1 MTVQNTQ
8 HRLLLVEDN
17 INDLTLTLDAL
28 GQGTTTLTVD
38 VVRDGQ
44 EALDY
49 MFRRGTFAAR
59 PDVQPLA
66 ILLDLKLPR
75 VDGLEV
81 LAVLKKDPLTRMVPI
96 VMLTA
101 SREGSDLQRA
111 YSLGVNAYVVKP
123 VEFDAFVASLR
134 HFRMFWG
141 SINVPAP
148 AAASKLFGL
157 PDD

>member
-1 MTVQNTQ
+1 MTVQNAQ

-17 INDLTLTLDAL
+17 VNDLTLTLDAL
-28 GQGTTTLTVD
+28 GQGTATLTVD

-49 MFRRGTFAAR
+49 MFRCGAFAAR

-81 LAVLKKDPLTRMVPI
+81 LAVLKKDRLTRMVPI
-96 VMLTA
+96 IILTA
-101 SREGSDLQRA
+101 SREEPDLQRA

-123 VEFDAFVASLR
+123 LEFDAFVAALR
-134 HFRMFWG
+134 HFGMFWCN
-141 SINVPAP
+141 INVPAP
-148 AAASKLFGL
+148 AAANKLGGL
-157 PDD
+157 PDG

>member
-1 MTVQNTQ
+1 MTGQHPQ

-17 INDLTLTLDAL
+17 LNDLTLTLDAL
-28 GQGTTTLTVD
+28 EQGPSTPPVD
-38 VVRDGQ
+38 VARDGQ

-49 MFRRGTFAAR
+49 MYRRGTFSSR
-59 PDVQPLA
+59 PNVQPLA

-81 LAVLKKDPLTRMVPI
+81 LALLKKDPQTRMVPI
-96 VMLTA
+96 IMLTA
-101 SREGSDLQRA
+101 SREEPDLQRA

-134 HFRMFWG
+134 SFGVFWCNV
-141 SINVPAP
+141 NVPAP
-148 AAASKLFGL
+148 AAVSRQIGL
-157 PDD
+157 PDG